1 MAGVLRRYWWLV
13 VGLSIVII
21 GLGLV
26 IASGAWE
33 GSSGSFAWF
42 GDPSQGDAYIA
53 ALEAEVA
60 RRTYLLWGGVLATVA
75 GLLVIAVGVGYRL
88 GQRQR
93 AA

>member
-1 MAGVLRRYWWLV
+1 MV
-13 VGLSIVII
+13 IV

-26 IASGAWE
+26 ITSGTWE

-42 GDPSQGDAYIA
+42 GDPSQGEAYLA
-53 ALEAEVA
+53 ALEAEFT

-93 AA
+93 PA